1 MIEIKRKPQ
10 QPVKKPT
17 EGAETAQDAP
27 EAQGVTIASE
37 PAKKALQ
44 PFTAFDGSNYRAAYR
59 AVCDF
64 HERHNPPRLDDDGG
78 ETYWS
83 ETVDDMSAIAVQFNN
98 DPFITGMLIAVYDEL
113 ERQFNLVGGRHE

>member
-1 MIEIKRKPQ
+1 MIEIKRRVQ
-10 QPVKKPT
+10 HPVKSLT
-17 EGAETAQDAP
+17 GGAETAQDVP
-27 EAQGVTIASE
+27 EAQGVGTVPE

-44 PFTAFDGSNYRAAYR
+44 PFTAFDGRNYRVAYR

-78 ETYWS
+78 ENYWN
-83 ETVDDMSAIAVQFNN
+83 ETVDDMSAIAAQFNN

-113 ERQFNLVGGRHE
+113 ERQFNLRGGRHE